1 MKRTITLLMALILSI
16 GVWAQLTP
24 NVTPLN
30 EGFEQG
36 IPEDW
41 TTIHVSGTIQGN
53 DVVWTTV
60 AGGYNSSSY
69 AAHLYYA
76 QPSGENYLITPQLLP
91 SEGSNNLSFY
101 LYAGNYAS
109 DGTTTTLTV
118 EVSTTGVA
126 ATDFSNV
133 VYTTTM
139 ETFTEYTAVN
149 VDLSAYNGQQIYVA
163 FHVVDQYGSEVF
175 LDDVSGVNILLP
187 ACIRPQ
193 DLTFSNIT
201 ETSASLTWT
210 GNATSYVVSYKP
222 STSETWTDETV
233 TTNSYSF
240 TNLDHSTAYEVKV
253 MGDCG
258 EDGTSAVTTSSFRTV
273 CSAISSFPYVED
285 FESLSES
292 DFGCWTVEADET
304 SADATKN
311 WVVYESSQYAPNGS
325 KFAYMPYNDGA
336 ISRLISPTF
345 DLSSL
350 TSPYVT
356 FYYQTREYQGHTDLM
371 SVFYKTASSTDWTEL
386 VAYTTGQSS
395 VVYQEIPLPVATTQI
410 MFVGYAHDG
419 DGVFVDDITIKN
431 IVCPT
436 PSDVAVSDIEN
447 HAVTVSWQAAED
459 VTSFSIQYKL
469 DGDED
474 WTTVEATNI
483 TSPYTLTNLLAD
495 TNYFV
500 RVGAVCTE
508 GTTWTNGTLFRTDVP
523 CPTPVISFS
532 NITETSATVSWTS
545 NASSFTIRSR
555 EANSEEWSEQTLT
568 ANTISL
574 QGLVNS
580 TLYEVEVVAD
590 CGEDGTS
597 EVASA
602 TFKTLCP
609 EFSDFPYVEDFE
621 SLSENDFGCWIIEAD
636 ETSANASANWTIY
649 DNAQYAPNGSK
660 FAYMPYNDGAISRM
674 ISRKFNLS
682 SLTAPY
688 LTFNYQTRTYDGN
701 TDLMSV
707 FYKTADSEEW
717 IELIAYTTGQTSTTY
732 QEISLPATATQ
743 IMFVG
748 YAHDGGGVILDDI
761 SIKNVLCP
769 TPTDVAVND
778 ITKHGATVSWQA
790 AEDVN
795 SFSVQYKLEADED
808 WTTVETENPTSPYT
822 LTNLLADTNYLVRVA
837 SVCTEGTSWTQAVSF
852 RTDVACPAPVVS
864 DTNNTETSVKIFWT
878 ETADSYT
885 FRYRPYGENEW
896 TAEETLTETS
906 RILTELLPSTVY
918 EVEVVANCGEE
929 DGTSL
934 PSTIT
939 FRTLCSTISSFPYE
953 ETFDTD
959 LGCWTTENVS
969 GQYTWVWAN
978 DQTFGPVA
986 IRPYAVGQSL
996 LVSPVF
1002 DMSALTSPALSF
1014 TFQNPEYENIT
1025 DTLGV
1030 YYKTNANEDWQYLA
1044 SYSDSHT
1051 EMTSVTLSLPTPSQT
1066 YQIMFLGEGLDG
1078 NRVVLDNIKV
1088 FDEDDVSIN
1097 DVEATTSIR
1106 LYPNPTTDNV
1116 ILNVEGM
1123 MNEATVTVSDIQGR
1137 NVLTQKLSQGQKTL
1151 TIETANLQAGFYYVR
1166 VIGNNSV
1173 LTQKL
1178 IKK

>member
-1 MKRTITLLMALILSI
+1 MALILSI
-16 GVWAQLTP
+16 GVWAQSTP
-24 NVTPLN
+24 NVAPLN

-258 EDGTSAVTTSSFRTV
+258 EDGTS
-273 CSAISSFPYVED
+273 
-285 FESLSES
+285 
-292 DFGCWTVEADET
+292 
-304 SADATKN
+304 
-311 WVVYESSQYAPNGS
+311 
-325 KFAYMPYNDGA
+325 
-336 ISRLISPTF
+336 
-345 DLSSL
+345 
-350 TSPYVT
+350 
-356 FYYQTREYQGHTDLM
+356 
-371 SVFYKTASSTDWTEL
+371 
-386 VAYTTGQSS
+386 
-395 VVYQEIPLPVATTQI
+395 
-410 MFVGYAHDG
+410 
-419 DGVFVDDITIKN
+419 
-431 IVCPT
+431 
-436 PSDVAVSDIEN
+436 
-447 HAVTVSWQAAED
+447 
-459 VTSFSIQYKL
+459 
-469 DGDED
+469 
-474 WTTVEATNI
+474 
-483 TSPYTLTNLLAD
+483 
-495 TNYFV
+495 
-500 RVGAVCTE
+500 
-508 GTTWTNGTLFRTDVP
+508 
-523 CPTPVISFS
+523 
-532 NITETSATVSWTS
+532 
-545 NASSFTIRSR
+545 
-555 EANSEEWSEQTLT
+555 
-568 ANTISL
+568 
-574 QGLVNS
+574 
-580 TLYEVEVVAD
+580 
-590 CGEDGTS
+590 

-732 QEISLPATATQ
+732 QEIPLPATATQ

-769 TPTDVAVND
+769 TPTDVAVSD
-778 ITKHGATVSWQA
+778 ITKHTATVSWQS

-795 SFSVQYKLEADED
+795 SFSIQYKLDGDED
-808 WTTVETENPTSPYT
+808 WTTVETENTTSPYT
-822 LTNLLADTNYLVRVA
+822 LTNLLADTNYFVRVGA
-837 SVCTEGTSWTQAVSF
+837 VCTDETTWTEGTLF

-959 LGCWTTENVS
+959 MGCWTTENVS
-969 GQYTWVWAN
+969 GQYTWLWTN
-978 DQTFGPVA
+978 DQNFGPVVV
-986 IRPYAVGQSL
+986 RPYAVGQSL

-1014 TFQNPEYENIT
+1014 TFLNPIYENKI